1 MVHIWGCALGTTG
14 LAGRGPAQPGT
25 GLQEVPQGCRTFREG
40 DGQDITPV
48 LATGELAEDKVQAV
62 IVNYH
67 PRWQGLLLLG

>member
-25 GLQEVPQGCRTFREG
+25 GLREVPQGCRMFGEG

-48 LATGELAEDKVQAV
+48 LATGE
-62 IVNYH
+62 
-67 PRWQGLLLLG
+67 